1 MSWPI
6 NPRKAKRRHVI
17 EVSEAEWNFAREL
30 GAKQET
36 PVGPHA
42 VLLNAVRRY
51 LLQKSMEARSEEGRA
66 VSLAVERHPTPYRL
80 RG

>member
-6 NPRKAKRRHVI
+6 NPRKIKRRHVVAI
-17 EVSEAEWNFAREL
+17 NEAEWEFAAEL
-30 GAKQET
+30 GRLQET

-42 VLLNAVRRY
+42 VLLNAVRKY
-51 LLQKSMEARSEEGRA
+51 LHQKSMEMRSEQARA
-66 VSLAVERHPTPYRL
+66 VSLAVERHPAPYRL